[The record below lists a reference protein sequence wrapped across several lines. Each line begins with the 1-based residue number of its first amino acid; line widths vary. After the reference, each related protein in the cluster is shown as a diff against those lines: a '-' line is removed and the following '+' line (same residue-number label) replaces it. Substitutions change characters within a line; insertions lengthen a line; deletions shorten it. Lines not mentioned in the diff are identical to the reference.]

1 MEYNWIMLNHIE
13 SSIND
18 WSPAAP
24 LAPEPDVGLA
34 SLRRWTGSW
43 SLSSHEALPLSDLAG
58 FGSTPE
64 FNIFSKANKI
74 NKVVKQCKTWLQN
87 VANMVAMLNLWSNKF
102 PRFSPVLRRLKD
114 CPISIDVVPPK
125 GTNTNTSGC
134 RSAQRAAL
142 CDLVKSCQVKS
153 WVPKTLPGQVNKG
166 MQTKVASPHSRFPT
180 DLHDGLFKQRR
191 TASQLFKQWL

>member
-1 MEYNWIMLNHIE
+1 MLNHIE

-58 FGSTPE
+58 IQHLFQG
-64 FNIFSKANKI
+64 
-74 NKVVKQCKTWLQN
+74 QQDQQGCKTWLQN
-87 VANMVAMLNLWSNKF
+87 VANMVAMLNFWSNKF

-142 CDLVKSCQVKS
+142 CDPVKSCQVKS

-166 MQTKVASPHSRFPT
+166 MQTKVSSPHSRFPT

-191 TASQLFKQWL
+191 TASQLFKRWL

>member
-1 MEYNWIMLNHIE
+1 M
-13 SSIND
+13 
-18 WSPAAP
+18 
-24 LAPEPDVGLA
+24 GLA

-58 FGSTPE
+58 FGSKTPE

-87 VANMVAMLNLWSNKF
+87 VVNMVAMLNLWSNKF

-142 CDLVKSCQVKS
+142 CDPVKSCQVKS
-153 WVPKTLPGQVNKG
+153 
-166 MQTKVASPHSRFPT
+166 
-180 DLHDGLFKQRR
+180 
-191 TASQLFKQWL
+191 